1 LVLEHGQEYSEKS
14 EYYKYSGLAF
24 RLEENM
30 PKTRNKGKCYPG
42 SVEASNL
49 KVESI
54 VTVDDRGQMV
64 LPKEIRKKYGLEPGD
79 KLALVTRER
88 DGKVCCIYMFKTEEL
103 LNTVKE
109 KLGPLFDDVVKS
121 R

>member
-1 LVLEHGQEYSEKS
+1 
-14 EYYKYSGLAF
+14 
-24 RLEENM
+24 M
-30 PKTRNKGKCYPG
+30 PRTRDKGKCDPG
-42 SVEASNL
+42 SNELGDL

-64 LPKEIRKKYGLEPGD
+64 LPKEVRKKYGLEPGD

-103 LNTVKE
+103 LSTAKE
-109 KLGPLFDDVVKS
+109 RMGPLLDDVVKS